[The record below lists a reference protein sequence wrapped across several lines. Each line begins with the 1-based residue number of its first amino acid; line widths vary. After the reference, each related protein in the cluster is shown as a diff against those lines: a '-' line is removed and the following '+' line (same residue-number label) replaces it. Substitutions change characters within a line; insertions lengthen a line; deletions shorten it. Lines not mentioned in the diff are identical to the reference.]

1 MSTVTSPAAPIPL
14 YQERQTFYVP
24 GFEIQV
30 RGAPMPREVVR
41 DVIEVTYEDHIE
53 KVDSFTL
60 TVNNWDSDTGTAKYF
75 GPQTEPGA
83 GTAAEKLANI
93 FAPNN
98 VLHLYLGYQGI
109 PADLRRMVSGR
120 ITTVDLELGEAAPR
134 LTVRGLNVLDVFRN
148 RQYTWSWP
156 EVPPGTTETI
166 RDSDVAGKLA
176 VAPDDAAGRPGL
188 GPNVRV
194 RTDAQAAGKEPPQEH
209 IFMNN
214 EFPIVF
220 LMQRARRLGYV
231 VAYEGLDTAG
241 KHVIYFGPSPNL
253 RDKTYEL
260 EWGRSLVSLKVNVGT
275 ARQVKKVTVLGWDRK
290 AKKSIKSEATFQTLV
305 DAGEAIN
312 PNLRAMAED
321 GGREDVVTDPPV
333 YTQKDADELA
343 RRLLR
348 AQHAEMVTVSG
359 VTVGLPDLRAG
370 KRVRLSKVDYRLDG
384 EFFVTGTTHTFNET
398 GYRTTFTARREDRG
412 GAS

>member
-1 MSTVTSPAAPIPL
+1 VSTATEPIPL
-14 YQERQTFYVP
+14 YKERQTFYVP
-24 GFEIQV
+24 SFEIQV
-30 RGAPMPREVVR
+30 RDAPMPREVVR
-41 DVIEVTYEDHIE
+41 DIVEVTYEDSID

-60 TVNNWDSDTGTAKYF
+60 TVNNWDSDFGRAKYF
-75 GPQTEPGA
+75 GPQTKPGA
-83 GTAAEKLANI
+83 GTPEERLAKV

-98 VLHLYLGYQGI
+98 VLHLFLGYQGAS
-109 PADLRRMVSGR
+109 PDLRRMVSGR
-120 ITTVDLELGEAAPR
+120 ITTIDLELGESAPR
-134 LTVRGLNVLDVFRN
+134 LMVRGLNVLDVFRN

-156 EVPPGTTETI
+156 EAPPGKTETI
-166 RDSDVAGKLA
+166 RDSDVALALA
-176 VAPDDAAGRPGL
+176 VSPDDAAGRPGL
-188 GPNVRV
+188 GPNVKV
-194 RTDAQAAGKEPPQEH
+194 RIDQQAAGKEAQQEH

-231 VAYEGLDTAG
+231 LAYEGLDDAG
-241 KHVIYFGPSPNL
+241 RHVIYFGPSPNL
-253 RDKTYEL
+253 KDKTYEL

-275 ARQVKKVTVLGWDRK
+275 ARQVKKVTVLGWDRT
-290 AKKSIKSEATFQTLV
+290 AKKALKAEATFQTLI
-305 DAGEAIN
+305 DAGEAVN

-348 AQHAEMVTVSG
+348 AQHAELVTVSG

-370 KRVRLSKVDYRLDG
+370 KRIRLSKVDYRLDG
-384 EFFVTGTTHTFNET
+384 LYFVTATTHTLNDT
-398 GYRTTFTARREDRG
+398 GYRTTFSARREDPG

>member
-1 MSTVTSPAAPIPL
+1 MTTAVEPIPL
-14 YQERQTFYVP
+14 YKEQQTFYVP
-24 GFEIQV
+24 AFEIQV

-41 DVIEVTYEDHIE
+41 DIVEVTYEDNID

-60 TVNNWDSDTGTAKYF
+60 TVNNWDSDTGKPKYF

-83 GTAAEKLANI
+83 GTTEEKLANI

-98 VLHLYLGYQGI
+98 VLHLLLGYQGSR
-109 PADLRRMVSGR
+109 ADLRRMVSGR
-120 ITTVDLELGEAAPR
+120 ITTVDLELGEAVPK
-134 LTVRGLNVLDVFRN
+134 LMVRGLNVLDVFRN

-156 EVPPGTTETI
+156 EAPPGTTQTI
-166 RDSDVAGKLA
+166 RDSDVATALA
-176 VAPDDAAGRPGL
+176 VSPDDVAGRPGL
-188 GPNVRV
+188 GPDVRV
-194 RTDAQAAGKEPPQEH
+194 RVDSQAAGKEPPQEH

-220 LMQRARRLGYV
+220 LLQRARRLGYV
-231 VAYEGLDTAG
+231 VAYEGRDDSG

-290 AKKSIKSEATFQTLV
+290 AKKPIKSEATFQTLV

-312 PNLRAMAED
+312 PKLRAMAED

-348 AQHAEMVTVSG
+348 ANHAEMVTVSG

-370 KRVRLSKVDYRLDG
+370 KRVRLSRIDYRVDG
-384 EFFVTGTTHTFNET
+384 WFFVTGTTHTLNEA
-398 GYRTTFTARREDRG
+398 GYRTTFTARREDS
-412 GAS
+412 GAPS